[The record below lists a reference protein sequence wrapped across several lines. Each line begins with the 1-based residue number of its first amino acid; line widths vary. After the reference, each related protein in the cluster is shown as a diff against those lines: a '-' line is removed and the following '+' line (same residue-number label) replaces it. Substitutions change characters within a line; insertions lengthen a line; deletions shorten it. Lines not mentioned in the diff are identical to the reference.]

1 MVEKRKTCTRGKAK
15 QPCRKIKKY
24 EKDLDDDIDLYDQ
37 DNKEDEEVE
46 EVLVTMSIL
55 DD

>member
-1 MVEKRKTCTRGKAK
+1 MAEKRKSSIKGKAN
-15 QPCRKIKKY
+15 QRYRKIKKS
-24 EKDLDDDIDLYDQ
+24 EKDFDDDIDLYDQ
-37 DNKEDEEVE
+37 DEEVE

>member
-1 MVEKRKTCTRGKAK
+1 MVEKRKTCTRGKVK
-15 QPCRKIKKY
+15 QPCHKIKKS
-24 EKDLDDDIDLYDQ
+24 EKDFDDDIDLYDQ
-37 DNKEDEEVE
+37 DDKEAEEVE